1 MIINWKDRIDEEEVG
16 RHGILVQ
23 PTVQNAIFFQNTSVF
38 GSLDKKKRGNAH
50 RRLPGIG
57 PGGRWLDT
65 TSRVNC

>member
-23 PTVQNAIFFQNTSVF
+23 PTVQNANFFQNTSVF
-38 GSLDKKKRGNAH
+38 GSLHEKKRENAH